1 MRPILMLMLMM
12 TALVSGCDR
21 RITRSGVEVFYAG
34 GSQTPFMRICEPK
47 VPGCGGQITNST
59 SLLGYWGTR
68 ALSSSVHR
76 GSYYVTVENTKFCR
90 AKSAFVKGGQ
100 ELPLAKYMREF
111 PFVTVTYAYIVLKKE
126 DMNLMRRGAPLI
138 VKFEPSC
145 GISDSETID
154 WITLRFPTDM
164 ISDL

>member
-1 MRPILMLMLMM
+1 MRVILILI
-12 TALVSGCDR
+12 AISLVSGCDR

-68 ALSSSVHR
+68 ALSSSIYR
-76 GSYYVTVENTKFCR
+76 GSYYAKVENTKFCR
-90 AKSAFVKGGQ
+90 AKSAFVEGGQ
-100 ELPLAKYMREF
+100 ELPLAKYMHDYY
-111 PFVTVTYAYIVLKKE
+111 FVTVTYAYIVLRKE
-126 DMNLMRRGAPLI
+126 DMLMMKRGAPLI
-138 VKFEPSC
+138 VEFEPSC
-145 GISDSETID
+145 GISDTETID
-154 WITLRFPTDM
+154 RITLRFPTDM